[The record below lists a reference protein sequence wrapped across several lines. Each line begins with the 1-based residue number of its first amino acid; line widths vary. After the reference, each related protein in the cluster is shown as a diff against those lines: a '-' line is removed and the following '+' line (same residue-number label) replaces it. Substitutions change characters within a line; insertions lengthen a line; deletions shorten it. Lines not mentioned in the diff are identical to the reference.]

1 MALVEKHAPGSFC
14 WLELATTEQNAAKQ
28 FYSSLFGWAVN
39 DFPMGPGEV
48 YTMFN
53 LEGRNAA
60 AAFSMN
66 QQMRAQGVP
75 PHWMLYMAVTSAD
88 DTVAKAGQAGGK
100 VLAPPFDVF
109 EFGRMAALQDP
120 TGANFSVWQPK
131 QHTGTGITAVPGTI
145 CWADLNTTDPAR
157 ATAFYSGV
165 FGWEIS
171 PGQDNTGYLHIK
183 NGADFIGGIPPA
195 EHLPPNAPPHWM
207 IYFYVEDC
215 DAAAAKAKDMGAT
228 LHMAPSTIEKV
239 GRMAIV
245 ADPQGAVFALFQALP
260 HN

>member
-1 MALVEKHAPGSFC
+1 MAHVESHVPGSFC
-14 WLELATTEQNAAKQ
+14 WLELAATEQNAAKQ
-28 FYSSLFGWAVN
+28 FYSSLFGWAIN

-60 AAFSMN
+60 AAFNMN

-88 DTVAKAGQAGGK
+88 DTAAKAGQAGGK
-100 VLAPPFDVF
+100 VVAPPFDVF

-165 FGWEIS
+165 FGWEIA

-183 NGADFIGGIPPA
+183 NGAEFIGGIPPA
-195 EHLPPNAPPHWM
+195 EHLPPNSPPHWM

-215 DAAAAKAKDMGAT
+215 DAAAAKAKDLGAA
-228 LHMAPSTIEKV
+228 LHMAPSTIEKA

-245 ADPQGAVFALFQALP
+245 ADPQGAVFALFQPLP

>member
-1 MALVEKHAPGSFC
+1 MAHVETHAPGSFC

-28 FYSSLFGWAVN
+28 FYGSLFGWAIN

-60 AAFSMN
+60 AAFNMN

-75 PHWMLYMAVTSAD
+75 SHWMLYMAVTSAD
-88 DTVAKAGQAGGK
+88 DTAAKAGQAGGK

-131 QHTGTGITAVPGTI
+131 QHTGTGITGVPGTI
-145 CWADLNTTDPAR
+145 CWADLSTTDPAR
-157 ATAFYSGV
+157 ATTFYTSV

-195 EHLPPNAPPHWM
+195 QYGPPNAPSHWL
-207 IYFYVEDC
+207 IYFVVENC
-215 DAAAAKAKDMGAT
+215 DASAAKAKDLGAT
-228 LHMAPSTIEKV
+228 LHMPPSTIEKV

-245 ADPQGAVFALFQALP
+245 ADPQGAVFALFQPLP

>member
-1 MALVEKHAPGSFC
+1 MAHVESHVPGSFC
-14 WLELATTEQNAAKQ
+14 WLELAATEQNAAKQ
-28 FYSSLFGWAVN
+28 FYSSLFGWAIN

-60 AAFSMN
+60 AAFNMN

-88 DTVAKAGQAGGK
+88 DTAAKAGEAGGK
-100 VLAPPFDVF
+100 VVAPPFDVF

-165 FGWEIS
+165 FGWEIA

-183 NGADFIGGIPPA
+183 NGAEFIGGIPPA
-195 EHLPPNAPPHWM
+195 EHLPPNSPPHWM

-215 DAAAAKAKDMGAT
+215 DAAAAKAKDLGAA

-245 ADPQGAVFALFQALP
+245 ADPQGAVFALFQPLP

>member
-1 MALVEKHAPGSFC
+1 MAHVESHVPGSFC
-14 WLELATTEQNAAKQ
+14 WLELAATEQNAAKQ
-28 FYSSLFGWAVN
+28 FYSSLFGWAIN

-60 AAFSMN
+60 AAFNMN

-88 DTVAKAGQAGGK
+88 DTAAKAGQAGGK
-100 VLAPPFDVF
+100 VVAPPFDVF

-165 FGWEIS
+165 FGWEIA

-183 NGADFIGGIPPA
+183 NGAEFIGGIPPA
-195 EHLPPNAPPHWM
+195 EHLPPNSPPHWM

-215 DAAAAKAKDMGAT
+215 DAAAAKAKDLGAA

-245 ADPQGAVFALFQALP
+245 ADPQGAVFALFQPLP

>member
-1 MALVEKHAPGSFC
+1 MAHVESHVPGSFC
-14 WLELATTEQNAAKQ
+14 WLELAATEQNAAKQ
-28 FYSSLFGWAVN
+28 FYSSLFGWAIN

-60 AAFSMN
+60 AAFNMN

-88 DTVAKAGQAGGK
+88 DTAAKAGEAGGK
-100 VLAPPFDVF
+100 VVAPPFDVF

-165 FGWEIS
+165 FGWEIA

-183 NGADFIGGIPPA
+183 NGAEFIGGIPPA
-195 EHLPPNAPPHWM
+195 EHLPPNSPPHWM

-215 DAAAAKAKDMGAT
+215 DAAAAKAKDLGAA